1 MARIEKDEFGE
12 DFFNVDLAVG
22 HQPANN
28 YTNDI
33 IIVQALLKYINEGA
47 KWFPDSKLPV
57 PNGTLGNLG
66 QIVWEYQGRVRKL
79 SRVNGYWIAQDGRVS
94 PTKGGK
100 HSFPGGGRYTI
111 MQLNGH
117 AAMVAIAL
125 GHTHY
130 YIEEIFNRWKVVRYA
145 LSSSTRPLPLP

>member
-1 MARIEKDEFGE
+1 MAKIEKDEYGE
-12 DFFNVDLAVG
+12 DFFNVASAVG
-22 HQPANN
+22 YQPANN

-47 KWFPDSKLPV
+47 KWWADSKLPV
-57 PNGTLGNLG
+57 PNGALGNLG
-66 QIVWEYQGRVRKL
+66 QIVSEYQGRIRKQTK
-79 SRVNGYWIAQDGRVS
+79 VNGYWVAQDGRVS
-94 PTKGGK
+94 PSTDGK

-117 AAMVAIAL
+117 AAMVGVAL
-125 GHTHY
+125 GHKKH
-130 YIEEIFNRWKVVRYA
+130 YIEEIFDRWKVVRYA